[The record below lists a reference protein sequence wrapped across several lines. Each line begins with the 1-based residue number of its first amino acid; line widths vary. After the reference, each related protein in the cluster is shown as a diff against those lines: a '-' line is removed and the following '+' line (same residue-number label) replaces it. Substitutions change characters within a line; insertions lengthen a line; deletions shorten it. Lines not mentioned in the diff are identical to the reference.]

1 MILYHTSNM
10 EIRKPDIAFSRN
22 SLDFGRGFYT
32 TENKSQ
38 AEKYA
43 RRFFKQNEPA
53 VMNIYSFDDGDL
65 EGFSRKFF
73 AAYDAEWLDYV
84 EKCRREQPH
93 EHYDI
98 VEGGIANDNVF
109 DTLDLYMARIITH
122 EQAIGRLKKK
132 KPNQQI
138 CFTNQTLIDLHL
150 HFVESISIE
159 QL

>member
-32 TENKSQ
+32 TENRSQ

-53 VMNIYSFDDGDL
+53 VMNVYNFDDEML
-65 EGFSRKFF
+65 ARYSRKVFV
-73 AAYDAEWLDYV
+73 AYDEEWLDYV
-84 EKCRREQPH
+84 ESCRREQPH
-93 EHYDI
+93 EHFDI

-109 DTLDLYMARIITH
+109 DTLDLYMAGIITH

-138 CFTNQTLIDLHL
+138 CFTNQNLIDLHL
-150 HFVESISIE
+150 HFVESISIK